1 MKQRLFFF
9 VFSFIFSLSA
19 FTAETFRVSRMHTC
33 VLDARYLDPVVV
45 TAGYNDAI
53 ACSTQFNSIFLEGI
67 ELEIKQ
73 PKEALDTPNAL
84 AYTVYTGITPDAS
97 SEKIDYTGT
106 KLISHIL
113 PNRSSFIIRIPFK
126 EKHSL
131 APVPHSLLL
140 PYEEKN
146 AFETF
151 VLRFH
156 PIMKGLP
163 ESFEQAPYKVII
175 RPLLIAEGGLK
186 LHISYPDNEVKPINI
201 QINRT
206 YIPQSADI
214 QLLAPGSYILNIT
227 SNNYRSEMRSC
238 IIERGKIT
246 SLEIPLKS
254 LTPKIRILVPQH
266 IGVFV
271 NDKEWEYSDNFI
283 PIPSGVHIVV
293 FKMGSYEITRQIIVE
308 EGKSYDLSITMD
320 VNFDEVQ

>member
-9 VFSFIFSLSA
+9 TFSFIFSLSPLA
-19 FTAETFRVSRMHTC
+19 AEPFRVNRMHTC
-33 VLDARYLDPVVV
+33 VLDARCLDPVVV
-45 TAGYNDAI
+45 TAGYNDAV
-53 ACSTQFNSIFLEGI
+53 ACTTHFNSIFLEGI

-73 PKEALDTPNAL
+73 PKEALDAQNAL
-84 AYTVYTGITPDAS
+84 AYTIYTSIAPDAS
-97 SEKIDYTGT
+97 SEKIDYTGN
-106 KLISHIL
+106 KLVSNVM

-126 EKHSL
+126 EKNTL
-131 APVPHSLLL
+131 AAIPNALLL

-151 VLRFH
+151 VLRFN
-156 PIMKGLP
+156 PIISSLP
-163 ESFEQAPYKVII
+163 EVCEQASYKVII

-186 LHISYPDNEVKPINI
+186 LNISYPDNEIKPINI

-214 QLLAPGSYILNIT
+214 QLLTPGSYILNVT
-227 SNNYRSEMRSC
+227 SNSYRSEIRSC
-238 IIERGKIT
+238 TIERGKIT
-246 SLEIPLKS
+246 SLDITLKS
-254 LTPKIRILVPQH
+254 LTPKLRILVPQH

-271 NDKEWEYSDNFI
+271 NEKEWEYSDDFV

-293 FKMGSYEITRQIIVE
+293 FKIGSYEITRQIIAE
-308 EGKSYDLSITMD
+308 EGKSYDLSLTME